1 VSGARMRLDYNLGE
15 IGPLELLVYGN
26 YGYFQNWQEDWDM
39 HIHAPFAG
47 VELSW
52 GSGEFQLNGG
62 IRYVYNHQEDHLY
75 HHDIHLEAVVDQAI
89 ASRHSLGLRYLLL
102 DRALREGQPGAW
114 GELKEWREME
124 ASISYKWSPY
134 LALSVSYERQ
144 EDPSVVP
151 LVGPNFDPKPLN
163 LFSGSIRFYFLTSS
177 YVNLRIGESRA
188 GIKCVNGVCRPMP
201 AFSGVELFV
210 VYRY

>member
-1 VSGARMRLDYNLGE
+1 
-15 IGPLELLVYGN
+15 
-26 YGYFQNWQEDWDM
+26 
-39 HIHAPFAG
+39 
-47 VELSW
+47 
-52 GSGEFQLNGG
+52 
-62 IRYVYNHQEDHLY
+62 
-75 HHDIHLEAVVDQAI
+75 
-89 ASRHSLGLRYLLL
+89 
-102 DRALREGQPGAW
+102 
-114 GELKEWREME
+114 ME

-163 LFSGSIRFYFLTSS
+163 LCSGSIRFYFLTSS